1 MGWDSRLSTLL
12 VDAERRVTK
21 GMAVPPFDAAAFK
34 AELDGFDFQQPMA
47 LDHLLGWTVA
57 RLESG
62 LVHVNHP
69 RYLGLF
75 NPAPSFPAQCADRIA
90 AMFNPQ
96 LASATTSPAA
106 VAIEAHT
113 CRAVALRAG
122 LDDDAVGHFTS
133 GGSEANFT
141 ALVCALTQANPA
153 FADMGSRAFSGQP
166 VFYISRDSHLAWL
179 KIAHQAG
186 IGRAAARLVPT
197 DGIGRMD
204 ITALRALLRTDRE
217 AGCIPVMLA
226 ATAGTTNAGMIDPLE
241 ACATIA
247 QEYGLWFHVDAA
259 WGGALIASPRLKA
272 LLSGME
278 SADSVTIDAH
288 KWWATT
294 MGCGIFLT
302 AHAAALSSA
311 FNVRADFMPSQA
323 AASDPYMTTVQWSR
337 RFAGLR
343 LFMSLAT
350 GGWAAHAAHVE
361 RSVELAR
368 LLAQGLEKRGW
379 TIANWPA
386 LAVTCAVPP
395 AGSASVRDIVNRV
408 VTSGQAWIS
417 VAWFEGQDV
426 VRACVTN
433 GRTSPEDIAMVLEA
447 LEAARH

>member
-1 MGWDSRLSTLL
+1 
-12 VDAERRVTK
+12 
-21 GMAVPPFDAAAFK
+21 
-34 AELDGFDFQQPMA
+34 
-47 LDHLLGWTVA
+47 
-57 RLESG
+57 
-62 LVHVNHP
+62 
-69 RYLGLF
+69 
-75 NPAPSFPAQCADRIA
+75 
-90 AMFNPQ
+90 
-96 LASATTSPAA
+96 
-106 VAIEAHT
+106 
-113 CRAVALRAG
+113 
-122 LDDDAVGHFTS
+122 
-133 GGSEANFT
+133 
-141 ALVCALTQANPA
+141 
-153 FADMGSRAFSGQP
+153 MGSRAFSGQP